1 MADNDEGAP
10 NMDLAAILAT
20 LANLQPAVTTQTQQQ
35 YLYSQDSQSYPQ
47 GPSGQPYPPQAPAD
61 PRLLN
66 RSTPQPLPA
75 LPKPQDRSST
85 PLVDPATI
93 TEWKKGLRCVSKIAT
108 QNPDFA
114 ASIRKVW
121 LFPVPYNVTIL
132 TQGS

>member
-1 MADNDEGAP
+1 MADNDGAP

-20 LANLQPAVTTQTQQQ
+20 LANLQQQANISAPQTQEQQ
-35 YLYSQDSQSYPQ
+35 YGQNYDSQSYPQ
-47 GPSGQPYPPQAPAD
+47 HAIGQPYQPQAPAD

-66 RSTPQPLPA
+66 RSTSQQASA

-114 ASIRKVW
+114 ASIRKVCC
-121 LFPVPYNVTIL
+121 
-132 TQGS
+132 SM